1 MTFLNFETGEN
12 LCSINISFTH
22 VDNND
27 YQLSYRLRFA
37 DGDIAQSCLNEIL
50 TNNNLRIHNEINSFY
65 DPYGCE
71 KRRALDL
78 MRAIP
83 NPQPWIQELIKNLE
97 EEMSFE

>member
-22 VDNND
+22 VDNNK

-50 TNNNLRIHNEINSFY
+50 CNKNLRIHNEIDSL
-65 DPYGCE
+65 YGSIG
-71 KRRALDL
+71 ALL
-78 MRAIP
+78 
-83 NPQPWIQELIKNLE
+83 LE
-97 EEMSFE
+97 VISEIRNKKEASE